1 MDSIKQ
7 AALKSESVRDYMHMY
22 HFILTPLQG
31 FVRNSLCNTANNK
44 GKASVKVIN
53 LCNPS

>member
-7 AALKSESVRDYMHMY
+7 AALKSESVRDYMHMD

-31 FVRNSLCNTANNK
+31 FV
-44 GKASVKVIN
+44 
-53 LCNPS
+53 